1 MAVKG
6 KILGK
11 GQSLNITEAQLQEL
25 FSATTGSGGN
35 QTLCTELHRRAKRT
49 DGALSTLAYPKELE
63 RMTDYA
69 GRNDN
74 GTWQRIYREILVANG
89 LL

>member
-6 KILGK
+6 KTLGK
-11 GQSLNITEAQLQEL
+11 GQALSITEAQLQEL
-25 FSATTGSGGN
+25 LNATTGSGGN
-35 QTLCTELHRRAKRT
+35 QTLCAELHRRARRT

-63 RMTDYA
+63 RMKDYA
-69 GRNDN
+69 SRDDN